1 MYQDGSFLFVCD
13 IIILMDEPKI
23 IYKDKDFLA
32 IDKSAGILVH
42 GVAKKS
48 DSETT
53 LVDWLLK
60 NYPEIKGVGDEPEMR
75 PGIVHRLDK
84 DTSGVMLA
92 ARNQKAF
99 DYLKKLF
106 GNREIKK
113 TYLALVFGKV
123 NPPAGGKIGI
133 INKSIKIKSGT
144 IKRTVWKG
152 KDEKTAVTE
161 YEVIKLLKLKVN
173 KGNQGF
179 SLLRIFPKTGRT
191 HQIRVHLASI
201 GHSIVG
207 DSLYGFKKNNFGL
220 KRQFL
225 HAESIEFTDIS
236 GKRVKIE
243 SDLPE
248 ELSNFL
254 KILQKD

>member
-1 MYQDGSFLFVCD
+1 
-13 IIILMDEPKI
+13 MDEPKI
-23 IYKDKDFLA
+23 IYEDKDFLA
-32 IDKSAGILVH
+32 IDKSAGMLVH
-42 GVAKKS
+42 GVVNKS
-48 DSETT
+48 NREKT

-60 NYPEIKGVGDEPEMR
+60 NYSEIKGVGDLPEIR

-84 DTSGVMLA
+84 DTSGVMLVA
-92 ARNQKAF
+92 KNQKAF

-113 TYLALVFGKV
+113 TYLALVLGRV

-133 INKSIKIKSGT
+133 IDKSIKIKSGT

-161 YEVIKLLKLKVN
+161 YKLIESLKL
-173 KGNQGF
+173 GNQEF
-179 SLLRIFPKTGRT
+179 SLLKVFPKTGRT

-201 GHSIVG
+201 SHPIVA
-207 DSLYGFKKNNFGL
+207 DSLYGPKKDFGL

-225 HAESIEFTDIS
+225 HAEAIEFTDIL
-236 GKRVKIE
+236 GKRIKIE

-248 ELSNFL
+248 ELRGFL
-254 KILQKD
+254 KTLQKD